1 MKLVASTLD
10 ATRIGRA
17 WRVDA
22 AGLLVLGAV
31 GALTYVLG
39 VSPYF
44 GERTSE
50 MRIQGTIDSMR
61 GKVSELDSKVR
72 ELRARLGE
80 RRAEIEQN
88 TITILPVDRKNQQFA
103 EITDLAARHGLL
115 VDQLTPRAPES
126 ENVERRLV
134 RIPIEM
140 AGRGSYPEFVEF
152 LEELHEL
159 KRDVSVRGFSLQ
171 NAGSPTER
179 PRFSAVLSWYAEGLV
194 ASADSAQTD
203 AK

>member
-1 MKLVASTLD
+1 MKLDV
-10 ATRIGRA
+10 TRLGRA

-22 AGLLVLGAV
+22 VGVLVLGGV

-50 MRIQGTIDSMR
+50 MRIQGTIDSLR
-61 GKVSELDSKVR
+61 LKASELDTRVR
-72 ELRARLGE
+72 ELRTRLGE
-80 RRAEIEQN
+80 RRTEIEQN
-88 TITILPVDRKNQQFA
+88 IITIQPVDRKNQQFA

-115 VDQLTPRAPES
+115 VDQLTPKGAET

-152 LEELHEL
+152 LEELHEQ
-159 KRDVSVRGFSLQ
+159 KRDVSVRGFALQ
-171 NAGSPTER
+171 NAGSTTDR
-179 PRFSAVLSWYAEGLV
+179 PRFSAVLSWYAEGMV
-194 ASADSAQTD
+194 ASADPAQTD
-203 AK
+203 PK